1 MAKNTTSWTKG
12 SKNTTDFTQT
22 TKTTTGFTDS
32 TKTTTNFS
40 LNQTY
45 DDSQILY
52 DSSTRVYDSSSVR
65 WDGVDSTLS
74 PIINKKTTSFTK
86 TTKNTTSWTI

>member
-1 MAKNTTSWTKG
+1 MAKATTSWTEAT
-12 SKNTTDFTQT
+12 KNTAD
-22 TKTTTGFTDS
+22 
-32 TKTTTNFS
+32 FS
-40 LNQTY
+40 LNQSY
-45 DDSQILY
+45 DDTKLVY

-74 PIINKKTTSFTK
+74 PIINKKTTSFTQ

>member
-1 MAKNTTSWTKG
+1 MAKNTTSWTEA
-12 SKNTTDFTQT
+12 
-22 TKTTTGFTDS
+22 TKTNTD
-32 TKTTTNFS
+32 FS

-45 DDSQILY
+45 DDTKLVY